1 MNIDVLAIGA
11 HPDDIELSCGGTII
25 KLVRQG
31 RRVGIVDVT
40 QGELGTRGSREIR
53 AEEARAAAEVMG
65 IHFRTNLAIPDG
77 NIDKTPEYVLR
88 LVTVIRAV
96 RPQVLLIPHSIDRH
110 PDHEST
116 HALCR
121 KAWFDSG
128 LRRIET
134 TENGQPQEAFRPRAV
149 YHYMQWHQFEP
160 SFIVDVTETYDVR
173 IAAMRAYRSQFYD
186 PQSDEPGTILSTPEF
201 IESIR
206 TRLEYYGNKIG
217 KKYGEPFYSLTP
229 IAIPDLFTLNT

>member
-1 MNIDVLAIGA
+1 MTIDVLAVGA

-31 RRVGIVDVT
+31 RRVGIADLT

-65 IHFRTNLAIPDG
+65 IHYRKNLTIPDG
-77 NIDKTPEYVLR
+77 NIDTTPDHVIR
-88 LVTVIRAV
+88 LVTVLRAV
-96 RPQVLLIPHSIDRH
+96 RPQVLLIPHSLDRH
-110 PDHEST
+110 PDHESA

-134 TENGQPQEAFRPRAV
+134 SEDGKQQEAFRPRAV
-149 YHYMQWHQFEP
+149 YHYMQWHEFTP
-160 SFIVDVTETYDVR
+160 SFIVDVSDTFEQRV
-173 IAAMRAYRSQFYD
+173 AAMQAYRSQFYD
-186 PQSDEPGTILSTPEF
+186 PESDQPGTILSTPDF
-201 IESIR
+201 LDMVR
-206 TRLEYYGNKIG
+206 TRLEYYGDRIG
-217 KKYGEPFYSLTP
+217 KKYGEPFYSP
-229 IAIPDLFTLNT
+229 APVEIQDLFLLNA